1 MPTEPH
7 VHYALYAAT
16 VMGAVALYLM
26 MPKRS
31 LNLPKLGAIIGA
43 ASLGGLWLYFSK
55 ALMAGLQIEKSAI
68 VFYYIFSAIAIA
80 AAVRVIVNTRPV
92 YSALWFV
99 MVVLASAG
107 LFLTLSAEFMAIAM
121 IIIYAG
127 AILVTYMFV
136 IMLATSAAEDESPD
150 KRPEYER
157 IAREP
162 LAAVA
167 LGFTILAV
175 ALNVGFEHEQMVSQV
190 QVLRDRPTDA
200 QIIESTFAN
209 RSEHAD
215 PELLTNTE
223 LVGLDLFQSHPLG
236 LELAGVVLLV
246 ALIGAVVI
254 AKTKVDEEEHAAA

>member
-1 MPTEPH
+1 MPITPQ
-7 VHYALYAAT
+7 VHIALYIAT
-16 VMGAVALYLM
+16 VLGAVALYLM
-26 MPKRS
+26 MPKRTA
-31 LNLPKLGAIIGA
+31 NLPKLGALLGA
-43 ASLGGLWLYFSK
+43 AALGGLWLYFSR
-55 ALMAGLQIEKSAI
+55 ALFAAVSIEKSSV
-68 VFYYIFSAIAIA
+68 VFYYVFSAIAIA

-107 LFLTLSAEFMAIAM
+107 LFLTLLAEFMAIAM

-136 IMLATSAAEDESPD
+136 IMLATSAAEDEAPER
-150 KRPEYER
+150 RPAYER
-157 IAREP
+157 VAREP

-167 LGFTILAV
+167 AGFVLLAV
-175 ALNVGFEHEQMVSQV
+175 LLQIGFESEQMVPNKAAQRSA
-190 QVLRDRPTDA
+190 DT
-200 QIIESTFAN
+200 QIIAGTLAN
-209 RSEHAD
+209 RSEYAD
-215 PELLTNTE
+215 AELLDNTE

-254 AKTKVDEEEHAAA
+254 AKTKVEEEDAAHPSA